1 MIARSLAAVAA
12 AFALAAGTLPAAAQ
26 PKPAPAKKPAP
37 APAPSPE
44 DEARAKAASHF
55 KQGQAYFKLED
66 YDRAI
71 AEYQA
76 AFDLSP
82 EPSLIFN
89 IGLCHVRANRS
100 EEALASFKRY
110 LELAPDGPVSEEARE
125 EVARLTPIIE
135 KAAADREAKAAAERE
150 AQQKAEEEQ
159 RREAERRA
167 ARERANAP
175 PSRVPLYVMIGG
187 GVAAA
192 VGVTFHVLAFQSRNT
207 MVDSANPDSYFD
219 ARDAFR
225 TQRVVSI
232 VGYSVGAAALATG
245 LILKATVFRR
255 AEVEVSAAPAPG
267 GATVMV
273 GWSR

>member
-1 MIARSLAAVAA
+1 MIVRSLAAVAA
-12 AFALAAGTLPAAAQ
+12 AFALATGALPAAAQ
-26 PKPAPAKKPAP
+26 PKPAPQKPAP
-37 APAPSPE
+37 APAPSPG
-44 DEARAKAASHF
+44 DDVRAIAASHF
-55 KQGQAYFKLED
+55 KQGQAYFKLGD

-76 AFDLSP
+76 AFDLSA

-110 LELAPDGPVSEEARE
+110 LELAPDGSVSEEARE
-125 EVARLTPIIE
+125 EVARLTPIVE
-135 KAAADREAKAAAERE
+135 KAAADRDAKAAAERA
-150 AQQKAEEEQ
+150 AQQKAEEAQ
-159 RREAERRA
+159 RREAARRA

-207 MVDSANPDSYFD
+207 MADSTSPDSYFD

-245 LILKATVFRR
+245 LIRKATVVRR